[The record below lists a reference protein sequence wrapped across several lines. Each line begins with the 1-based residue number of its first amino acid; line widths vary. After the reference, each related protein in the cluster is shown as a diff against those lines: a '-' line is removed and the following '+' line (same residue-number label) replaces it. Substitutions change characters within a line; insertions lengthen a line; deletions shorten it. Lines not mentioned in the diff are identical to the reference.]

1 MLPLENR
8 LKNSTDIQKVFRG
21 GKSAQNGFLFLK
33 FCPNNLQN
41 SRIAFSVG
49 MKYSKSA
56 VERNRAKRVLRAVTA
71 QFLGKLEPGFDI
83 LVNLKKIE
91 PKKVDFKATTDCL
104 EKALLFAKLLKQ

>member
-33 FCPNNLQN
+33 FCRNNLRH

-49 MKYSKSA
+49 IKYSKSA
-56 VERNRAKRVLRAVTA
+56 VERNRAKRILRAATA
-71 QFLGKLEPGFDI
+71 QFLDRLEPGFDI

-91 PKKVDFKATTDCL
+91 PKKVDFKTATNCL
-104 EKALLFAKLLKQ
+104 ERALLFAKLLKQ